1 MAKCT
6 GVIIKQSNFGEGH
19 RMLWIFTDK
28 FGIVK
33 AVAHG
38 AEKLKSKSGAAT
50 QFLAMCDFDF
60 YENGDVWNIN
70 SVVAKDT
77 FWHIQEDIVKLAL
90 CTYFA
95 DLVYYSLE
103 LRNPDINVFRL
114 FLNTLYACAYREI
127 NIKTVKLVFELKIMY
142 MTGFMPLPDTCC
154 MCGSQES
161 LCYFSPRTG
170 GIVCSKCRKNEI
182 PVDED
187 MYKTIYYIIR
197 CDIKKMFSVAYPEN
211 AVEKLS
217 EISEKYVTGVL
228 GKNIPS
234 LEYYKKIM

>member
-127 NIKTVKLVFELKIMY
+127 SHETIKLVFELKLMFI
-142 MTGFMPLPDTCC
+142 TGFMPLPDSCSV
-154 MCGSQES
+154 CGQTEAR
-161 LCYFSPRTG
+161 YFDVRTG
-170 GIVCSKCRKNEI
+170 GILCEDCRGTAVKL
-182 PVDED
+182 DDD
-187 MYKTIYYIIR
+187 MYKSVYYIIH
-197 CDIKKMFSVAYPEN
+197 CDVKKMFSVMYPEK
-211 AVEKLS
+211 AVVKLS
-217 EISEKYVTGVL
+217 ELSEKYITGIL
-228 GKNIPS
+228 GKNISS
-234 LEYYKKIM
+234 LEYYKKFI